1 MYFNIARILYLQ
13 VDNVFGLFL
22 LFPSIVAG
30 TITLGLMT
38 QITNVLVR
46 FAVLSSTL
54 INSWTT
60 LVELMSIYKRLR
72 SFEHE
77 LDGDKIQGSNPY
89 LELKGEVMSR
99 VNPLSSLSLLAV
111 LVLAGCSSQAPQPL
125 KRAKKR

>member
-1 MYFNIARILYLQ
+1 TADRNRSHWSTSKTPSYTKSVSWQHHLARILYLQ

-38 QITNVLVR
+38 QITNVFGQVR
-46 FAVLSSTL
+46 GAFQYL

-77 LDGDKIQGSNPY
+77 LDGDKIQ
-89 LELKGEVMSR
+89 EVTHT
-99 VNPLSSLSLLAV
+99 LS
-111 LVLAGCSSQAPQPL
+111 
-125 KRAKKR
+125 